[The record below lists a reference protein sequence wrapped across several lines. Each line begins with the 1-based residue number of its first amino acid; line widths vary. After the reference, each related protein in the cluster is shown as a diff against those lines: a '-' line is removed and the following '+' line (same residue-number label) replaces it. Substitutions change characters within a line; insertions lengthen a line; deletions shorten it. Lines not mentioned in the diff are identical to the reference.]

1 VNPWRSRLGALRP
14 SPTLFKHQSGYTLRV
29 VSTPPIPDNTE
40 TVSVVLEVPA
50 EAANDARTKRA
61 PEWVDYSSEM
71 TISKY
76 RALRVVYRAI
86 GVGAIGMGILGYLLP
101 GLPGTV
107 FILIAAYFFGQSSPR
122 FYNWLMNHRI
132 FGSMIRDYRAGRGI
146 PRWVKVYAPIMIVT
160 FSGWSAYRLGVVHEK
175 PWIALSIIVIAL
187 YGVWYV
193 LQVPTSNRRRDK

>member
-1 VNPWRSRLGALRP
+1 MSAAPRP
-14 SPTLFKHQSGYTLRV
+14 DP
-29 VSTPPIPDNTE
+29 TE
-40 TVSVVLEVPA
+40 TVSITLDATALDTPA
-50 EAANDARTKRA
+50 ESAAKDAKAKTVKERV
-61 PEWVDYSSEM
+61 WVDYTAEM

-107 FILIAAYFFGQSSPR
+107 FFLIAAYFFSQSSPR

-132 FGSMIRDYRAGRGI
+132 FGKMIRDYRAGKGI
-146 PRWVKVYAPIMIVT
+146 PRWVKIYAPIMIIT
-160 FSGWSAYRLGVVHEK
+160 FSGWSAYRLGIVLEK
-175 PWIALSIIVIAL
+175 PWIGLSIVVIAI

-193 LQVPTSNRRRDK
+193 LQVPTSQPDPDDP

>member
-1 VNPWRSRLGALRP
+1 MSTAPRP
-14 SPTLFKHQSGYTLRV
+14 DP
-29 VSTPPIPDNTE
+29 TE
-40 TVSVVLEVPA
+40 TVSVTLDATALETPA
-50 EAANDARTKRA
+50 ESGTKGAKAKSAKERV
-61 PEWVDYSSEM
+61 WVDYTDEM

-107 FILIAAYFFGQSSPR
+107 FFLIAAYFFSQSSPR

-132 FGSMIRDYRAGRGI
+132 FGKMIRDYRAGKGI
-146 PRWVKVYAPIMIVT
+146 PKWVKIYAPIMIIT
-160 FSGWSAYRLGVVHEK
+160 FSGWSAYRLGIVLEK
-175 PWIALSIIVIAL
+175 PWIGLSIVVIAI

-193 LQVPTSNRRRDK
+193 LQVPTSKPDPDDP

>member
-1 VNPWRSRLGALRP
+1 MSTAPRP
-14 SPTLFKHQSGYTLRV
+14 DP
-29 VSTPPIPDNTE
+29 TE
-40 TVSVVLEVPA
+40 TVSVTLDATALETPA
-50 EAANDARTKRA
+50 ESGTKGAKSKSAKERV
-61 PEWVDYSSEM
+61 WVDYTGEM

-107 FILIAAYFFGQSSPR
+107 FILIAAYFFSQSSPR

-132 FGSMIRDYRAGRGI
+132 FGKMIRDYRAGKGI
-146 PRWVKVYAPIMIVT
+146 PRWVKIYAPIMIVT
-160 FSGWSAYRLGVVHEK
+160 FSGFSAYRLGVVREK
-175 PWIALSIIVIAL
+175 PWIALSIIVIAI

-193 LQVPTSNRRRDK
+193 LQVPTSRPEPNEA